1 MIETAHRSQG
11 SRVTTPGVRDAMT
24 LANINTYIEKN
35 NTKVLDSL
43 ILSLSALARNYNV
56 DGILCK
62 YNMLQAV
69 LHPDCRNFNF
79 GLRQAF

>member
-35 NTKVLDSL
+35 NPKVLDSL

-79 GLRQAF
+79 VLRLAF